1 MITAMGRKG
10 YISITRIDENDV
22 IPPSSFHSMD
32 NGKTLNPV
40 INIDTIGQ
48 KPSDFSP
55 ERSFWIIDVI
65 KTDSFS
71 MGLED

>member
-1 MITAMGRKG
+1 
-10 YISITRIDENDV
+10 
-22 IPPSSFHSMD
+22 MD